1 LSLFTFLTVFIF
13 ATFFKIKNA
22 TEIAY
27 KH

>member
-1 LSLFTFLTVFIF
+1 LTVFIF